1 MYGSYGADYIGW
13 EKLPEPYRSNL
24 SSAAVSELAAFPD
37 DWPEIE
43 YQIASV
49 YMSGVEGAYNDYGT
63 FVIVPVTPTS
73 RGNITLQS
81 NSMLDPPVINPNWLT
96 SQTDKELALQALK
109 RGRAIISSAAMQPI
123 LIGNE
128 TAPGQDVQTDEQLN
142 EYIRNNFFMNWHAA
156 ATCRMGRRNDS
167 MAVVDSKARVIGVD
181 GLRVVDAS
189 AFALLPPGHPVS
201 TTYGLAEKI
210 SSDIIAA
217 R

>member
-1 MYGSYGADYIGW
+1 MVHMVPITSGGRN
-13 EKLPEPYRSNL
+13 YRNPTVQICPVPPLANSRHSQTTGLKSNTK
-24 SSAAVSELAAFPD
+24 SPRC
-37 DWPEIE
+37 I
-43 YQIASV
+43 
-49 YMSGVEGAYNDYGT
+49 SGVEGAYNDYGT

-156 ATCRMGRRNDS
+156 ATCRMGS
-167 MAVVDSKARVIGVD
+167 YWGGWVEGC
-181 GLRVVDAS
+181 
-189 AFALLPPGHPVS
+189 
-201 TTYGLAEKI
+201 
-210 SSDIIAA
+210 
-217 R
+217 